1 MWILC
6 FGLFGILSTELGM
19 MGIIPIVAQKFS
31 VSIDDVG
38 WSVSVFSLVVVFCA
52 PIAPLLGMICL
63 YVLIF
68 VFAKQGVVLLIF
80 AVLLGILAGVVN
92 NATHYVITHPYPQAP
107 DFANGLFVSSA
118 NIGLSTGVAL
128 CGLCI
133 SLLNTQYTA
142 LCAIVLLSMG
152 VANAI

>member
-1 MWILC
+1 MNIVGNIIAGKTLAKNANATILA
-6 FGLFGILSTELGM
+6 T
-19 MGIIPIVAQKFS
+19 
-31 VSIDDVG
+31 
-38 WSVSVFSLVVVFCA
+38 
-52 PIAPLLGMICL
+52 LLGMICL
-63 YVLIF
+63 YALIF

-80 AVLLGILAGVVN
+80 AVLLGILVGIVN
-92 NATHYVITHPYPQAP
+92 NSVHYVITHPYPQAP

-152 VANAI
+152 VATMLFRMRLERVKS